1 MNDLNSLEEHKKL
14 YKHWK
19 DQFEEQV
26 LELLAQGLQVIFV
39 AMSRKMPRLIE
50 MMNQLFSE
58 GELKNFQFVS
68 EHTLPY
74 ILGNFDSA
82 RQRIVIADDAM
93 YYGSTINRIS
103 GYIRAITG
111 QKPYVCPVV
120 VSEVVGDL
128 DHAVVYKTEDQII
141 HVESIPFLT
150 TFNAEWIIRLCRP
163 IDVEFPIIHFDIPSG
178 QDKKNQDEKLFNLLR
193 EQFDDCDVYPIG
205 HIVYDEKG
213 EHIPVCSYNVL
224 PRKETRYDRWN
235 KDFCK
240 IRFFVSD
247 NNVQVISFAPGI
259 LPENV
264 VDETYPLFTDAR
276 IQQLWEEVRGANVG
290 VWPEE
295 LPDAI
300 ENDLLVDV
308 IEDAYKKQ
316 CVRSKIL
323 WVNYLASFLYLLERK
338 DAIVKTIFEVYG
350 KEMANNPKITE
361 DDTRLLLPDDLVED
375 ITKKLT
381 AYFKE
386 GRKENSSFNGLHSAV
401 LANQE
406 LAPNEYVYG
415 YSKTLSRNLLRCR
428 TADEALSVFF
438 SSQHFFI
445 NNGRLS
451 NDALQRTQRLGFGIT
466 YTALENKL
474 AFPIGIKGLWQSIHR
489 WIDKNIDEGTV
500 KPKYERV
507 KVDGKAYWLRMFRAG
522 ENEDSYTKMRRLCEY
537 IIEQLRHKEIRGYV
551 KRDTVDNLLSI
562 VWDDPCSIMKYK
574 YKWDEFEREKED
586 TTCKIHTSGRS
597 FIDFLIDLYY
607 LQDITDK
614 EGVSRVSS
622 IDNKKPVTPLSIEQE
637 QAISDYVDV
646 YYYFAETRHQPYVIN
661 NFFPKQWMQDYNK
674 FKGALVDW
682 CRQFA
687 KYMQNY
693 IKKVEQRKSLSEQ
706 FPDYNGTFDSI
717 VLRSM
722 MVTDFTVPDDKNT
735 KWNPFANHFRKQ
747 NEGQFPLYREK
758 LFSAAAILALFNQFF
773 VVSENEKAPVAILEG
788 YLRYIKK
795 DDANTI
801 KVIFG
806 YIHMDAVDRA
816 REENKQAVVDAMS
829 HVLLNISDD

>member
-1 MNDLNSLEEHKKL
+1 MNDLNSVEEHKKL

-19 DQFEEQV
+19 DQFEKLV
-26 LELLAQGLQVIFV
+26 RDLRGQGYEVILV

-50 MMNQLFSE
+50 MVNRLFPE
-58 GELKNFQFVS
+58 GDLKDFQFFS

-74 ILGNFDSA
+74 ILSNFKPAD
-82 RQRIVIADDAM
+82 QRIVIADDAM

-103 GYIRAITG
+103 GYIHAITG
-111 QKPYVCPVV
+111 QKPHVCPVV
-120 VSEVVGDL
+120 VSEVVGNL
-128 DHAVVYKTEDQII
+128 DYAEVCKTEDQII
-141 HVESIPFLT
+141 HVENIPFLT
-150 TFNAEWIIRLCRP
+150 TLNAEWIIRLCRP
-163 IDVEFPIIHFDIPSG
+163 IDVEFPILHFDLPSDQNNENKG
-178 QDKKNQDEKLFNLLR
+178 GKLLNLLSD
-193 EQFDDCDVYPIG
+193 QFDDCDVYPIE
-205 HIVYDEKG
+205 HIVYDEEG
-213 EHIPVCSYNVL
+213 ERIPVRSYNVL
-224 PRKETRYDRWN
+224 PQKDSRYDRWN

-240 IRFFVSD
+240 IRFFISD
-247 NNVQVISFAPGI
+247 NKIQVVSFAPGI

-264 VDETYPLFTDAR
+264 LDDSYPLFTDTR
-276 IQQLWEEVRGANVG
+276 IQQLWEDVRSAKVG
-290 VWPEE
+290 TWPDE
-295 LPDAI
+295 LPEAI

-308 IEDAYKKQ
+308 IENAYKKQ

-338 DAIVKTIFEVYG
+338 EAIVKAISEVFG
-350 KEMANNPKITE
+350 RETANNPKITE
-361 DDTRLLLPDDLVED
+361 EDTRLLLPEGKVKD
-375 ITKKLT
+375 IAKKLT
-381 AYFKE
+381 DYFKE
-386 GRKENSSFNGLHSAV
+386 GRKDNSSFYGLHSAV

-406 LAPNEYVYG
+406 LAPEEYEYA
-415 YSKTLSRNLLRCR
+415 YSKTLSRNLMRCR
-428 TADEALSVFF
+428 NADEALSVFF

-474 AFPIGIKGLWQSIHR
+474 AFPVGIKDLWKNIHQ

-507 KVDGKAYWLRMFRAG
+507 KVEGKEYWLRMFRAG

-551 KRDTVDNLLSI
+551 KRASVDNLLSI
-562 VWDDPCSIMKYK
+562 VWEDPCRIMNYK
-574 YKWDEFEREKED
+574 YKWGKFETQKENIAY
-586 TTCKIHTSGRS
+586 KIQTKVRS
-597 FIDFLIDLYY
+597 FSDYLVDLYY
-607 LQDITDK
+607 LQEITDK
-614 EGVSRVSS
+614 DGVSRISS
-622 IDNKKPVTPLSIEQE
+622 FDDNKPVTPLSIEQE
-637 QAISDYVDV
+637 QAITDYVDV
-646 YYYFAETRHQPYVIN
+646 YYYFAETRHQSYVIN
-661 NFFPKQWMQDYNK
+661 NFFPKQWMHDYNK
-674 FKGALVDW
+674 FTGTLVDW

-687 KYMQNY
+687 KFMQNY
-693 IKKVEQRKSLSEQ
+693 IKVVEQRKSLSEQ

-722 MVTDFTVPDDKNT
+722 MVTDFTVPDDKNE
-735 KWNPFANHFRKQ
+735 KWNPFANHFRKP
-747 NEGQFPLYREK
+747 NEGQFPPYREK
-758 LFSAAAILALFNQFF
+758 LFSSAAILALFNQFF
-773 VVSENEKAPVAILEG
+773 IVSENEKVPVAILEG

-795 DDANTI
+795 DDANII
-801 KVIFG
+801 KMIFD

>member
-1 MNDLNSLEEHKKL
+1 MNDLNSVEEHKKL
-14 YKHWK
+14 YEHWK
-19 DQFEEQV
+19 NQFEKLV

-50 MMNQLFSE
+50 MMNQLFPE
-58 GELKNFQFVS
+58 GKLKDFQFVS

-74 ILGNFDSA
+74 ILGNFDSE

-120 VSEVVGDL
+120 VSEVVGEL
-128 DHAVVYKTEDQII
+128 SHAKVYKTDNQII
-141 HVESIPFLT
+141 HVENIPFLT
-150 TFNAEWIIRLCRP
+150 TSNADWIIRLCRP
-163 IDVEFPIIHFDIPSG
+163 IDVEFPILHFDIPSG
-178 QDKKNQDEKLFNLLR
+178 QDNKDKYEKLSSLLSEHFN
-193 EQFDDCDVYPIG
+193 DCDVYPIE
-205 HIVYDEKG
+205 HIVYDEKC
-213 EHIPVCSYNVL
+213 EQIPVCSYNVL
-224 PRKETRYDRWN
+224 PRKESPYDRWN

-240 IRFFVSD
+240 IRFFVSG
-247 NNVQVISFAPGI
+247 NKIQIISFAPGI

-264 VDETYPLFTDAR
+264 LDDTYPLFTDGR
-276 IQQLWEEVRGANVG
+276 IQQLWEEVRRAKVG
-290 VWPEE
+290 IWPDE

-308 IEDAYKKQ
+308 IENAYKKQ

-338 DAIVKTIFEVYG
+338 EAIVKTISEVYG
-350 KEMANNPKITE
+350 KETANNPKITE
-361 DDTRLLLPDDLVED
+361 DDTRLLLPVDKVED

-381 AYFKE
+381 DYFKE
-386 GRKENSSFNGLHSAV
+386 GRKDNSSFNGLHSAV

-406 LAPNEYVYG
+406 LAPDEYVYS
-415 YSKTLSRNLLRCR
+415 YSKTLSRNLMRCR

-466 YTALENKL
+466 YTALENIL

-522 ENEDSYTKMRRLCEY
+522 ENDDSYTKMRRLCEF
-537 IIEQLRHKEIRGYV
+537 IIEKLRHKEIRGYV

-562 VWDDPCSIMKYK
+562 VWEDSCGIMKYK
-574 YKWDEFEREKED
+574 YKWDKFETQKED
-586 TTCKIHTSGRS
+586 TTYKIHTSGRS
-597 FIDFLIDLYY
+597 FLDFLIDLYY

-622 IDNKKPVTPLSIEQE
+622 IDDKKPVTPLSIKQE

-646 YYYFAETRHQPYVIN
+646 YYYYAETRHQPYVIN
-661 NFFPKQWMQDYNK
+661 NFFPKQWMRDYNK
-674 FKGALVDW
+674 FKRALADW

-687 KYMQNY
+687 EYMQNY
-693 IKKVEQRKSLSEQ
+693 IKMDEQRESLSKQ
-706 FPDYNGTFDSI
+706 FPGYNESFNDI
-717 VLRSM
+717 VQRSM
-722 MVTDFTVPDDKNT
+722 MVTDFTVPDDKNE
-735 KWNPFANHFRKQ
+735 KWNPFANHFWNSDK
-747 NEGQFPLYREK
+747 GPFALYRER

-773 VVSENEKAPVAILEG
+773 IVSEDEKAPASMLEG
-788 YLRYIKK
+788 YLRYIK
-795 DDANTI
+795 DDAETI
-801 KVIFG
+801 KVIFD
-806 YIHMDAVDRA
+806 YIHMDAVERA
-816 REENKQAVVDAMS
+816 RKENKQTVVAAMC